1 LKSKI
6 RDLLGG
12 GMNLLVVIST
22 EFLVQDPLGLLD
34 VGDVLPDASPDESVL
49 EPAIGSF
56 NLASGLGR
64 KRMDDLYIAVLQNLF
79 PLRGGFIGQKIVF
92 SPDGVSSLD
101 KSKDRV
107 GINII
112 GVRKSI
118 SKDDGL
124 ESQNMSPAGFL
135 LDQNGIKEE
144 PAIIIQGSDEIPFL
158 LGCGCP
164 EMMRGVMLNEFSDIT
179 G

>member
-64 KRMDDLYIAVLQNLF
+64 K
-79 PLRGGFIGQKIVF
+79 
-92 SPDGVSSLD
+92 
-101 KSKDRV
+101 
-107 GINII
+107 
-112 GVRKSI
+112 
-118 SKDDGL
+118 
-124 ESQNMSPAGFL
+124 
-135 LDQNGIKEE
+135 
-144 PAIIIQGSDEIPFL
+144 
-158 LGCGCP
+158 
-164 EMMRGVMLNEFSDIT
+164 
-179 G
+179 